1 METIINPRTGRKITM
16 NGKVWKSLSP
26 EERKQAEQHTI
37 VTKVKTNAVSKV
49 DVESKVEVE
58 VESKGEVETKAVDK
72 PKMTQAEYIAN
83 IEKKTQEAHDR
94 VLAIIHSR
102 MREW

>member
-26 EERKQAEQHTI
+26 EERKQTEQHTI
-37 VTKVKTNAVSKV
+37 VTKVE
-49 DVESKVEVE
+49 VESKGEVE

-102 MREW
+102 MRDW

>member
-37 VTKVKTNAVSKV
+37 VTKVKTSEVSKV
-49 DVESKVEVE
+49 
-58 VESKGEVETKAVDK
+58 
-72 PKMTQAEYIAN
+72 
-83 IEKKTQEAHDR
+83 
-94 VLAIIHSR
+94 
-102 MREW
+102 

>member
-37 VTKVKTNAVSKV
+37 VTKVKTSEVSK
-49 DVESKVEVE
+49 VE

>member
-26 EERKQAEQHTI
+26 EERKQTEQHTI
-37 VTKVKTNAVSKV
+37 VTK
-49 DVESKVEVE
+49 VE

-102 MREW
+102 MRDW